1 MSIVFIIRNL
11 DIIYIIIIDLYR
23 FRFGREN
30 IDWASN
36 IVYLYCNEIIEE
48 FDYLEDCFEDNDC
61 EPMDIDNYYSD
72 QEYWFEG
79 DD

>member
-1 MSIVFIIRNL
+1 MVLLNL
-11 DIIYIIIIDLYR
+11 MRYKHDDVVCL
-23 FRFGREN
+23 EMVL
-30 IDWASN
+30 SN

-48 FDYLEDCFEDNDC
+48 FDYLENCSENNDR